1 MKAWRHHLVVFLF
14 FAGCAA
20 LVGRVFHLTLLEKEF
35 LQGQGDV
42 RSIREEIIPA
52 HRGVIYD
59 RQGEPLAVSTPA
71 VAVWA
76 DPSRKMLTAA
86 DIARLA
92 PLLETSP
99 KALAER
105 LQARRGKS
113 FVYLKRRVSWSLAE
127 RVRALGIEGLHFRS
141 EYRRYYPAAE
151 TAAHVVG
158 ITNMDD
164 VGLEGV
170 ELAFDERLRGRHGR
184 KVVLKD
190 RLGAVIR
197 DLDYVAAPRLG
208 QDLSLSIDLR
218 LQYLAYRELK
228 DAVLGHGAASGSIVI
243 LDARSGEILA
253 LANSPSYNPNASLHG
268 GLAGVRNRAVTDTY
282 EPGSTI
288 KPFAVLAALESGQY
302 AANTLID
309 TSPGYLSVRGKLIED
324 PRDFGELTLAG
335 VVRKS
340 SQVGISKVALA
351 LPERAIYNTL
361 HRAGADTFIGSGLP
375 GESMARMDDAQLN
388 SRIVRAALAYGY
400 GLSVSPLQLAQAY
413 LTLANGGVRVPP
425 SIVKRRRPPAGEA
438 VFDAKLTE
446 QVLAMMEGVTSP
458 SGTAPGARVPG
469 YRVAGKTGT
478 TRLVGSEGYTDKRH
492 LALFAGVAPLTA
504 PKIVM
509 VVVVNEP
516 KGEEVGG
523 GAVAGPLFSRVTER
537 AMRLLGVSPDQGR
550 LLAAGSALS

>member
-1 MKAWRHHLVVFLF
+1 MKAWRHYLVVFLF

-35 LQGQGDV
+35 LQDQGDV

-76 DPSRKMLTAA
+76 DPSRKMLAAA
-86 DIARLA
+86 DIERLA

-99 KALAER
+99 QALAER

-127 RVRALGIEGLHFRS
+127 RVKALGIEGLHFRS

-184 KVVLKD
+184 KIVLKD

-253 LANSPSYNPNASLHG
+253 LANSPSYNPNASLRG

-309 TSPGYLSVRGKLIED
+309 TSPGHLSVRGKLIED

-375 GESMARMDDAQLN
+375 GETMARMDDAQLR

-425 SIVKRRRPPAGEA
+425 SIVKRPHPPAGEA

>member
-1 MKAWRHHLVVFLF
+1 MKAWRHYLVVFLF

-35 LQGQGDV
+35 LQDQGDV

-76 DPSRKMLTAA
+76 DPSRKMLAAA
-86 DIARLA
+86 DIERLA

-99 KALAER
+99 QALAER

-127 RVRALGIEGLHFRS
+127 RVKALGIEGLHFRS

-253 LANSPSYNPNASLHG
+253 LANSPSYNPNASLRG

-309 TSPGYLSVRGKLIED
+309 TSPGHLSVRGKLIED

-375 GESMARMDDAQLN
+375 GETMARMDDAQLR

-425 SIVKRRRPPAGEA
+425 SIVKRPHPPAGEA

>member
-1 MKAWRHHLVVFLF
+1 MKAWRHYLVVFLF

-35 LQGQGDV
+35 LQDQGDV

-76 DPSRKMLTAA
+76 DPSRKMLAAA
-86 DIARLA
+86 DIERLA

-99 KALAER
+99 QALAER

-127 RVRALGIEGLHFRS
+127 RVKALGIEGLHFRS

-253 LANSPSYNPNASLHG
+253 LANSPSYNPNASLRG

-309 TSPGYLSVRGKLIED
+309 TSPGHLSVRGKLIED

-375 GESMARMDDAQLN
+375 GETMARMDDAQLR

-425 SIVKRRRPPAGEA
+425 SIVKRPHPPAGEA

-492 LALFAGVAPLTA
+492 LALFAGVAPLSA

>member
-35 LQGQGDV
+35 LQDQGDV
-42 RSIREEIIPA
+42 RSIREEVIPA

-86 DIARLA
+86 DIDRLA

-184 KVVLKD
+184 KIVLKD

-228 DAVLGHGAASGSIVI
+228 DAVLGHGAVSGSIVI

-309 TSPGYLSVRGKLIED
+309 TSPGHLSVRGKLIED

-438 VFDAKLTE
+438 VFDPKLTE

>member
-1 MKAWRHHLVVFLF
+1 MKAWRHYLVVFLF

-35 LQGQGDV
+35 LQDQGDV

-76 DPSRKMLTAA
+76 DPSRKMLAAA
-86 DIARLA
+86 DIERLA

-99 KALAER
+99 QALAER
-105 LQARRGKS
+105 LQARSGKS

-127 RVRALGIEGLHFRS
+127 RVKALGIEGLHFRS

-253 LANSPSYNPNASLHG
+253 LANSPSYNPNASLRG

-309 TSPGYLSVRGKLIED
+309 TSPGHLSVRGKLIED

-375 GESMARMDDAQLN
+375 GETMARMDDAQLR

-425 SIVKRRRPPAGEA
+425 SIVKRPHPPAGEA

-492 LALFAGVAPLTA
+492 LALFAGVAPLSA

>member
-1 MKAWRHHLVVFLF
+1 MKAWRHHLVVWLF
-14 FAGCAA
+14 FVGCAA
-20 LVGRVFHLTLLEKEF
+20 LAGRVLHLTLLEKEF
-35 LQGQGDV
+35 LQDQGDA
-42 RSIREEIIPA
+42 RSVREEIIPS

-59 RQGEPLAVSTPA
+59 RLGEPLAVSTPT
-71 VAVWA
+71 VSVWS
-76 DPSRKMLTAA
+76 DPSRATLSEG
-86 DIARLA
+86 DIKRLA
-92 PLLETSP
+92 PLLQTSP

-105 LQARRGKS
+105 LDAKRDKS
-113 FVYLKRRVSWSLAE
+113 FVYLKRRVSWRLAE
-127 RVRALGIEGLHFRS
+127 RIRALEITGLHFRS

-170 ELAFDERLRGRHGR
+170 ELAFDKRLRGRHGR

-197 DLDYVAAPRLG
+197 DLDYVAAPRFG
-208 QDLSLSIDLR
+208 QDLALSIDLR
-218 LQYLAYRELK
+218 LQYFAYRELK

-253 LANSPSYNPNASLHG
+253 LANSPSYNPNASLATA
-268 GLAGVRNRAVTDTY
+268 LAGMRNRAVTDTY

-288 KPFAVLAALESGQY
+288 KPFAALAALESGQY
-302 AANTLID
+302 AADTLID
-309 TSPGYLSVRGKLIED
+309 TAPGYLSVRGKLIED
-324 PRDFGELTLAG
+324 PNNYGELTLAG

-375 GESMARMDDAQLN
+375 GESMAKMDDAQLR
-388 SRIVRAALAYGY
+388 SHIVRATLAYGY

-413 LTLANGGVRVPP
+413 LTLANGGVRVSPTIIKRTRPP
-425 SIVKRRRPPAGEA
+425 SGER
-438 VFDAKLTE
+438 VFDAKLAD
-446 QVLAMMEGVTSP
+446 QVLAMMEGVASP
-458 SGTAPGARVPG
+458 SGTAPGARVAG
-469 YRVAGKTGT
+469 YRVGGKTGT
-478 TRLVGSEGYTDKRH
+478 TRIVGREGYTDKRH
-492 LALFAGVAPLTA
+492 LALFAGVAPLTE

-523 GAVAGPLFSRVTER
+523 GAVAGPVFSRVTER

-550 LLAAGSALS
+550 LLVAGSALS

>member
-1 MKAWRHHLVVFLF
+1 MMAWRHYLVICLF
-14 FAGCAA
+14 FAGCLA
-20 LVGRVFHLTLLEKEF
+20 LAGRVLHLTLLEKEF
-35 LQGQGDV
+35 LQDQGDA
-42 RSIREEIIPA
+42 RSVREEIIPS
-52 HRGVIYD
+52 HRGLIYD
-59 RQGEPLAVSTPA
+59 RLGEPLAVSTPT
-71 VAVWA
+71 VSVWS
-76 DPSRKMLTAA
+76 DPSRATLAKA
-86 DIARLA
+86 DIERLA
-92 PLLETSP
+92 PLLQTTP

-105 LQARRGKS
+105 LDAKRGKA
-113 FVYLKRRVSWSLAE
+113 FVYLKRRVSWRLAE
-127 RVRALGIEGLHFRS
+127 RIRALEVGGLHFRS

-170 ELAFDERLRGRHGR
+170 ELAFDERLRGRQGR
-184 KVVLKD
+184 KIVLKD

-197 DLDYVAAPRLG
+197 DLDYVAAPVFG
-208 QDLSLSIDLR
+208 QDLSLSIDMR
-218 LQYLAYRELK
+218 LQYFAYRELK

-253 LANSPSYNPNASLHG
+253 LANSPSYNPNASLTAA
-268 GLAGVRNRAVTDTY
+268 LAGMRNRAVTDTY
-282 EPGSTI
+282 EPGSTV
-288 KPFAVLAALESGQY
+288 KPFAALAALESGQY
-302 AANTLID
+302 EAGTRID
-309 TSPGYLSVRGKLIED
+309 TAPGYFSIRGKLIED
-324 PRDFGELTLAG
+324 PNNYGELTLAG

-375 GESMARMDDAQLN
+375 GESMAKMDDAQLK
-388 SRIVRAALAYGY
+388 SRIVRATLAYGY

-413 LTLANGGVRVPP
+413 LTLANGGVRLPP
-425 SIVKRRRPPAGEA
+425 SIVKRSRPPAGER
-438 VFDAKLTE
+438 VFDAKLTD
-446 QVLAMMEGVTSP
+446 QVLAMMEGVVSP

-478 TRLVGSEGYTDKRH
+478 TRIVGSEGYTDKRH
-492 LALFAGVAPLTA
+492 LALFAGVVPATD

-516 KGEEVGG
+516 KGAEVGG
-523 GAVAGPLFSRVTER
+523 GAVAGPVFSRVTER

>member
-1 MKAWRHHLVVFLF
+1 MKAWRHYLVVFLF

-35 LQGQGDV
+35 LQDQGDV

-76 DPSRKMLTAA
+76 DPSRKMLAAA
-86 DIARLA
+86 DIERLA

-99 KALAER
+99 QALAER
-105 LQARRGKS
+105 LQARSGKS

-127 RVRALGIEGLHFRS
+127 RVKALGIEGLHFRS

-253 LANSPSYNPNASLHG
+253 LANSPSYNPNASLRG

-309 TSPGYLSVRGKLIED
+309 TSPGHLSVRGKLIED

-375 GESMARMDDAQLN
+375 GETMARMDDAQLR

-425 SIVKRRRPPAGEA
+425 SIVKRPHPPAGEA

-492 LALFAGVAPLTA
+492 LALFAGVAPLSA

-550 LLAAGSALS
+550 LLAAASALS

>member
-1 MKAWRHHLVVFLF
+1 MKAWRHYLVVFLF

-35 LQGQGDV
+35 LQDQGDV

-76 DPSRKMLTAA
+76 DPSRKMLAAA
-86 DIARLA
+86 DIERLA

-99 KALAER
+99 QVLAER

-127 RVRALGIEGLHFRS
+127 RVKALGIEGLHFRS

-253 LANSPSYNPNASLHG
+253 LANSPSYNPNASLRG

-309 TSPGYLSVRGKLIED
+309 TSPGHLSVRGKLIED

-375 GESMARMDDAQLN
+375 GETMARMDDAQLR

-425 SIVKRRRPPAGEA
+425 SIVKRPHPPAGEA

>member
-1 MKAWRHHLVVFLF
+1 MKAWRHYLVVFLF

-35 LQGQGDV
+35 LQDQGDV
-42 RSIREEIIPA
+42 RSIREEIISA

-76 DPSRKMLTAA
+76 DPSRKMLAAA
-86 DIARLA
+86 DIERLA

-99 KALAER
+99 QALAER

-127 RVRALGIEGLHFRS
+127 RVKALGIEGLHFRS

-184 KVVLKD
+184 KIVLKD

-253 LANSPSYNPNASLHG
+253 LANSPSYNPNASLRG

-309 TSPGYLSVRGKLIED
+309 TSPGHLSVRGKLIED

-375 GESMARMDDAQLN
+375 GETMARMDDAQLR

-425 SIVKRRRPPAGEA
+425 SIVKRPHPPAGEA

>member
-1 MKAWRHHLVVFLF
+1 MKAWRHYLVVFLF

-35 LQGQGDV
+35 LQDQGDV

-76 DPSRKMLTAA
+76 DPSRKMLAAA
-86 DIARLA
+86 DIERLA

-99 KALAER
+99 QALAER
-105 LQARRGKS
+105 LQARSGKS

-127 RVRALGIEGLHFRS
+127 RVKALRIEGLHFRS

-253 LANSPSYNPNASLHG
+253 LANSPSYNPNASLRG

-309 TSPGYLSVRGKLIED
+309 TSPGHLSVRGKLIED

-375 GESMARMDDAQLN
+375 GETMARMDDAQLR

-425 SIVKRRRPPAGEA
+425 SIVKRPHPPAGEA